1 MNSIFDCVYPSLVIR
16 LYTFDTPWSRC
27 SRYSVMF
34 PCRYSGLFP
43 CRYSVSFSWR
53 YSVLFSRQYSVLF
66 YVGTPCCSCDG
77 TPCRVFVSFITFN
90 CTVDLYWKFRGYAVG
105 FKSYTLFGQ
114 CYTSDEQCC
123 YTVTINA
130 FSSVMMIAAPITINL
145 CYSCD
150 DQYFTIKF
158 YAATIPTNYVVL
170 LNDNLCLPYRPT
182 L

>member
-1 MNSIFDCVYPSLVIR
+1 MNSIFVCVNPSLVIR

-105 FKSYTLFGQ
+105 FKSYTLIGQ
-114 CYTSDEQCC
+114 RYTSDQQCC
-123 YTVTINA
+123 YTITTNA
-130 FSSVMMIAAPITINL
+130 SASIM
-145 CYSCD
+145 
-150 DQYFTIKF
+150 F
-158 YAATIPTNYVVL
+158 YAATVSTNYVVL
-170 LNDNLCLPYRPT
+170 HNNDLCYHPHRPW